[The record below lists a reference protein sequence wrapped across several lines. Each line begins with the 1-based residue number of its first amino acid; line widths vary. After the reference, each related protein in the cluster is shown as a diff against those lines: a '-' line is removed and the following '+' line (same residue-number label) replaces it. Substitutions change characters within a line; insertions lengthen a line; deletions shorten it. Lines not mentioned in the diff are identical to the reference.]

1 MRVLRIYPF
10 LPPLPGGMEKHIQRL
25 TQEQRLLGCDVT
37 VVFNRGSETAL
48 GDLKVLPALNLRSIK
63 PQPLRDLIFY
73 LAVLVKI
80 MLGSIRVDIVHIHGD
95 WSAFLFGR
103 VLGWAAGAHVMAA
116 SVHGVVRKGRW
127 AWVYKRIL
135 NGYTVVYCTGA
146 GDATY
151 LQHAGV
157 AGAHWQN
164 SGIDAEFFVEKT
176 VANDKVAAAADV
188 ACVANFFP
196 VKNLALVIE
205 IARAV
210 PEVSF
215 VLIGDGPQR
224 SVLEA
229 ACLKDTLKN
238 VRFTGRLSAQEIS
251 QQLNASRIFL
261 STSFSEGTP
270 TALLEAMACG
280 LPVVTSSSNDYRNLI
295 AAGRNGYV
303 IDNFDAMNYVKLLR
317 ELLADQPL
325 LEDMSI
331 RNRAEAR
338 RHAWP
343 EVAKRITSWM
353 HTTFSS

>member
-1 MRVLRIYPF
+1 MRVLRLYPF

-37 VVFNRGSETAL
+37 VVYNRGSETSPC
-48 GDLKVLPALNLRSIK
+48 DIKVLPALNLRSIK

-80 MLGSIRVDIVHIHGD
+80 MLGSIRADVIHIHGD

-103 VLGWAAGAHVMAA
+103 VLGWAAGAHVMAG

-127 AWVYKRIL
+127 AWVYKRVL

-151 LQHAGV
+151 LQQAGV
-157 AGAHWQN
+157 AGARWQN
-164 SGIDAEFFVEKT
+164 SGIDAEFFVKRT
-176 VANDKVAAAADV
+176 AANAKVATVDI

-210 PEVSF
+210 PDLSF

-224 SVLEA
+224 SELESV
-229 ACLKDTLKN
+229 CLKDELKN

-251 QQLNASRIFL
+251 QQLTVSSIFL

-280 LPVVTSSSNDYRNLI
+280 LPVVTSCSNDYRNLI
-295 AAGRNGYV
+295 ASGRNGYV
-303 IDNFDAMNYVKLLR
+303 IDNFNATSYVKLFR
-317 ELLADQPL
+317 ELLANRPL
-325 LEDMSI
+325 LADISI
-331 RNRAEAR
+331 RNKTEAK

-353 HTTFSS
+353 RI

>member
-1 MRVLRIYPF
+1 
-10 LPPLPGGMEKHIQRL
+10 MEKHIQRL

-37 VVFNRGSETAL
+37 VVFNRGSETSP
-48 GDLKVLPALNLRSIK
+48 GDLQVLSALDLRSIK

-80 MLGSIRVDIVHIHGD
+80 MLGGVRADIVHVHGD

-103 VLGWAAGAHVMAA
+103 VLGWAVGARVLAA

-127 AWVYKRIL
+127 AWIYKRVL
-135 NGYTVVYCTGA
+135 DGYKVVYCTGA

-151 LQHAGV
+151 LLHAGV
-157 AGAHWQN
+157 AGARWQN

-176 VANDKVAAAADV
+176 AANDIVTAADV

-205 IARAV
+205 IARAL
-210 PEVSF
+210 PEVNF

-224 SVLEA
+224 PALES
-229 ACLKDTLKN
+229 ACLKDALKN

-251 QQLNASRIFL
+251 QQLQASRVFL

-280 LPVVTSSSNDYRNLI
+280 LPVVTSCSNDYRGLI
-295 AAGRNGYV
+295 TAGLNGFVIENFAAKSY
-303 IDNFDAMNYVKLLR
+303 AKLLR
-317 ELLADQPL
+317 ALLTNLPLLADISL
-325 LEDMSI
+325 
-331 RNRAEAR
+331 RNKADSK

-343 EVAKRITSWM
+343 EVARRITHWM
-353 HTTFSS
+353 RAET